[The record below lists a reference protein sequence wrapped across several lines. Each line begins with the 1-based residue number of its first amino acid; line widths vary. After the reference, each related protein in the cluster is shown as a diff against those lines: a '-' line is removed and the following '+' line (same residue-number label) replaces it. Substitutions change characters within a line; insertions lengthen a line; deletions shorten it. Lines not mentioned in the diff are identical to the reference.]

1 MKYFGYIYAKTYVKD
16 FTYIIIIIITTILSF
31 VFGAV
36 PTAYGGSQARGQI
49 ETAAASL
56 CQSHSKERS
65 EPGL

>member
-16 FTYIIIIIITTILSF
+16 FTYIIIIITTILSF
-31 VFGAV
+31 VFRAV

>member
-16 FTYIIIIIITTILSF
+16 FTYIIIIITTILSF
-31 VFGAV
+31 VFRAV

-56 CQSHSKERS
+56 
-65 EPGL
+65 